1 MTEHL
6 VVSRAEWLEARKQL
20 LAEEKEFTQQ
30 RDALSAR
37 RRALPWVAVE
47 KAYRF
52 EGPEG
57 PASLG
62 DLFDGKSQLVV
73 YHFMFGP
80 DWEKPCKSCSFWADG
95 YNGMGAHLAARD
107 TRLVAI
113 SRAPLAKLQDRAK
126 RMGWT
131 FPWYSSGEDDF
142 NYDFGVSFRPE
153 ELSALILRSLIADAE
168 AATGKKVSEAVISVP
183 AYQWLFGHHD
193 VQLGHYRRYTRRSLL
208 AVLREHFEIE
218 RSRYY
223 GASLIPIALWFSKLS
238 KQPYPVAAASGG
250 LMHAAMRALCSL
262 ESRIA
267 LPMGTSVL
275 VRVRRRC

>member
-62 DLFDGKSQLVV
+62 DLFGGKSQLVV

-153 ELSALILRSLIADAE
+153 AL
-168 AATGKKVSEAVISVP
+168 ATGSVSYNYRTQAIRMSDLP
-183 AYQWLFGHHD
+183 A
-193 VQLGHYRRYTRRSLL
+193 RSF
-208 AVLREHFEIE
+208 ATAQVSITPIPA
-218 RSRYY
+218 SRA
-223 GASLIPIALWFSKLS
+223 GS
-238 KQPYPVAAASGG
+238 
-250 LMHAAMRALCSL
+250 
-262 ESRIA
+262 
-267 LPMGTSVL
+267 T
-275 VRVRRRC
+275 

>member
-62 DLFDGKSQLVV
+62 DLFGGKSQLVV

-107 TRLVAI
+107 THLVAI

-126 RMGWT
+126 RMDWT

-153 ELSALILRSLIADAE
+153 AL
-168 AATGKKVSEAVISVP
+168 ATGSVSYNYRTQAIRMSDLPGFSAFVRDGAGIYHTYSCFSRGLDMMNP
-183 AYQWLFGHHD
+183 AYQILD
-193 VQLGHYRRYTRRSLL
+193 LTALGRQEDGLPNPMSWVR
-208 AVLREHFEIE
+208 LRDE
-218 RSRYY
+218 Y
-223 GASLIPIALWFSKLS
+223 
-238 KQPYPVAAASGG
+238 AA
-250 LMHAAMRALCSL
+250 
-262 ESRIA
+262 
-267 LPMGTSVL
+267 
-275 VRVRRRC
+275 